1 MPSVPPPPL
10 LKDSYPILNP
20 IIASV
25 IGFILTKYEVFERG
39 STQHP
44 VPTTFDRILKD
55 EEFLTII
62 GGLGATPP
70 PSCILQGATCTGTI
84 SMIEG
89 VVKKKVVKKKVVK
102 KKVVKKK
109 MTNAEKN
116 AKMETDKKKVG
127 CGKEKGTKKTA
138 KKDEDERV
146 LWICD
151 ETNTK
156 TELGI
161 SMKKSYLEK
170 FGREI
175 SKFVKTGNHR
185 DHYDI
190 IIHHTD
196 GSCKKCE
203 EKGTKAYSEIISDN
217 TNPYENSVQF
227 YNGPASKFSICKKY
241 LRIWYDDN
249 VDNDEIMAKYDL
261 PETPTFDEWLDGG
274 PNVMWGDPKSKYS
287 KMLKTNYRQLYPKRS
302 MGGASKHNEDYRIK
316 VNEKFHLTDQDKIK
330 LINEVQEIYTYVMDE
345 KEVWLQTTGTVD
357 GPFSFKWFD
366 KIESKRIIDVE
377 MIKKKDIEFRF
388 ILEDKTYITG
398 LMRWGNGCGFSCFRM
413 DLR

>member
-1 MPSVPPPPL
+1 MPHVPHLSKPVL
-10 LKDSYPILNP
+10 MESGLILNP
-20 IIASV
+20 IVASV
-25 IGFILTKYEVFERG
+25 ICFILNKYEVLERA
-39 STQHP
+39 STP
-44 VPTTFDRILKD
+44 VGAPSLRAATFDSILKD
-55 EEFLTII
+55 EEFLSII
-62 GGLGATPP
+62 GGLGAP
-70 PSCILQGATCTGTI
+70 I
-84 SMIEG
+84 SMTD
-89 VVKKKVVKKKVVK
+89 KKVVKKKVVK
-102 KKVVKKK
+102 K
-109 MTNAEKN
+109 MTKDEEN